1 MVLLLPDWWGFDNI
15 TDRQHTVAE
24 CVADVAQPSTLIED
38 AKEKLFNKNLRDTSH
53 KITTFKL

>member
-1 MVLLLPDWWGFDNI
+1 
-15 TDRQHTVAE
+15 VA
-24 CVADVAQPSTLIED
+24 ADVAQPSTLIED